1 MKSNF
6 ILFVLL
12 ILIAGN
18 LHAAITLKESYEAA
32 RLNMESI
39 KRADATIE
47 ISQEQKTRARAA
59 VLPTIN
65 GVGTY
70 TKIDPPDAAG
80 ASPFLLTRQ
89 YSAGIR
95 LTQPILRGGTVSAY
109 QLAKE
114 NILLAKYQKDATEI
128 NLYQLVINSYYNL
141 NIAQMDVKNVQE
153 FLKFTRERVKEIR
166 ERTVIGRSRKGEL
179 VEAEA
184 QFHNAESQ
192 YQQSLIRLQEAEAS
206 FVFYTRMTP
215 GEIVVPSE
223 VPMVTGSLE
232 EYLIK
237 VRSRPDILAV
247 RQRVRVAD
255 QQVSITKGGH
265 FPQVDLISNYY
276 FDRTGV
282 LASSEWDVGIAV
294 IIPLFQGGSV
304 VASTREAV
312 EARRIAE
319 LTGSE
324 TERAA
329 ERDLAINYRNLQR
342 LQEQLKSVKGALE
355 KSEEAYRLN
364 KKDYKYGLVT
374 NLDVLLSLNA
384 FIEAKRTYNSLIAIA
399 HLNLKNLEAST
410 GVLP

>member
-1 MKSNF
+1 MKSNL

-18 LHAAITLKESYEAA
+18 LQAAITLKESYEAA

-255 QQVSITKGGH
+255 QQVSISKGGH

-282 LASSEWDVGIAV
+282 LASSEWDVGVAV

-304 VASTREAV
+304 VAATREAV

>member
-1 MKSNF
+1 MKSNL
-6 ILFVLL
+6 ILFFLFMLL
-12 ILIAGN
+12 TGN
-18 LHAAITLKESYEAA
+18 LPAAITLKESFEAA

-39 KRADATIE
+39 KRADATVE
-47 ISQEQKTRARAA
+47 ISQQLKNRARAA
-59 VLPTIN
+59 VLPTIS

-95 LTQPILRGGTVSAY
+95 LTQPLLRGGTISAY

-141 NIAQMDVKNVQE
+141 NIAQMDVKNVEE

-166 ERTVIGRSRKGEL
+166 ERTQIGRSRKGEL
-179 VEAEA
+179 VQAEA

-192 YQQSLIRLQEAEAS
+192 LQQSLIRLQEAETT
-206 FVFYTRMTP
+206 FEFFTRMRP
-215 GEIVVPSE
+215 DEIVVPTDI
-223 VPMVTGSLE
+223 PKLTGSLE

-237 VRSRPDILAV
+237 VRARPDILAS
-247 RQRVRVAD
+247 RQQIKVAE
-255 QQVSITKGGH
+255 QQVSISKGGH
-265 FPQVDLISNYY
+265 YPQVDLISNYY
-276 FDRTGV
+276 FDRTGI
-282 LASSEWDVGIAV
+282 LASSEWDVGVAV
-294 IIPLFQGGSV
+294 VIPLFQGGSV
-304 VASTREAV
+304 MAATREAT
-312 EARRIAE
+312 EAKRIAE

-324 TERAA
+324 AERTA
-329 ERDLAINYRNLQR
+329 ERDLAINYRNLER
-342 LQEQLKSVKGALE
+342 LQQQLVSVKSALE

-364 KKDYKYGLVT
+364 KKDYQYGLVT
-374 NLDVLLSLNA
+374 NLDVLLSLNT
-384 FIEAKRTYNSLIAIA
+384 FIEAKRTYNGLVAIA